1 MLRYRLDGQKGII
14 IMIKFSNKDNDRQL
28 IEITIK
34 GNTPTGTIIENI
46 KNTYSALQQANTIFD
61 DSEILIEIDNVDY
74 GFSLNELR
82 EYIKTFAAAAVTHF
96 SVDTDEPNQRYYG

>member
-1 MLRYRLDGQKGII
+1 
-14 IMIKFSNKDNDRQL
+14 MIKFTNEDNNRQF

-34 GNTPTGTIIENI
+34 DNTPTGTIIENI
-46 KNTYSALQQANTIFD
+46 KNTYSALQQANIIFD
-61 DSEILIEIDNVDY
+61 NSEIIIEIFNNFNY

-82 EYIKTFAAAAVTHF
+82 EYIKIITTATITHF

>member
-1 MLRYRLDGQKGII
+1 MLRYRLDGQKGN
-14 IMIKFSNKDNDRQL
+14 IMIKFSNQDNNRQF

-34 GNTPTGTIIENI
+34 DNTPTGTIIENI
-46 KNTYSALQQANTIFD
+46 KNTYSPLQQANTIFD
-61 DSEILIEIDNVDY
+61 ESKILIEINNSVDY

-82 EYIKTFAAAAVTHF
+82 EYIKTIIAATVTHF

>member
-1 MLRYRLDGQKGII
+1 
-14 IMIKFSNKDNDRQL
+14 MIKFTNEDNNRQF

-34 GNTPTGTIIENI
+34 DNTPTGTIIENI
-46 KNTYSALQQANTIFD
+46 KNTYSALQQANIIFD
-61 DSEILIEIDNVDY
+61 NSEIIIEIFNNFNY

-82 EYIKTFAAAAVTHF
+82 EYIKTITTATITHF

>member
-1 MLRYRLDGQKGII
+1 
-14 IMIKFSNKDNDRQL
+14 MIKFTNEDNNRQF

-34 GNTPTGTIIENI
+34 DNTPTGTIIENI
-46 KNTYSALQQANTIFD
+46 KNTYSALQQANIIFD
-61 DSEILIEIDNVDY
+61 NSEIIIEIFNNFNY

-82 EYIKTFAAAAVTHF
+82 EYIKTITTATITLF